1 MMRTE
6 TDELILRPLQKNETA
21 IGGSCCISANVFD
34 YGNVEGCFAVV
45 SKNSRKIVGTVLC
58 PEEEI
63 TVYIT
68 ESNRDLG
75 FGADALALSL
85 DVLFGILGRK
95 KVTAF
100 CEKNNIPAVKMLQ
113 HCGLEQTSKENEMV
127 CWSLTAEQWEVL

>member
-21 IGGSCCISANVFD
+21 IGGSCCLSANVFD

-45 SKNSRKIVGTVLC
+45 SKESRKIVGTVLC

-63 TVYIT
+63 TVYIA
-68 ESNRDLG
+68 ESSRDLG

-95 KVTAF
+95 KVTAV
-100 CEKNNIPAVKMLQ
+100 CEKNNVPAVKMLQ
-113 HCGLEQTSKENEMV
+113 HCGLEQEKEENSMI
-127 CWSLTAEQWEVL
+127 CWSMTAAQWEVL

>member
-21 IGGSCCISANVFD
+21 IGGSCCLSANVFD

-45 SKNSRKIVGTVLC
+45 SKESRKIVGTVLC

-68 ESNRDLG
+68 ESSRDLG

-85 DVLFGILGRK
+85 DVLFGI
-95 KVTAF
+95 
-100 CEKNNIPAVKMLQ
+100 
-113 HCGLEQTSKENEMV
+113 
-127 CWSLTAEQWEVL
+127 